1 MTETFLPE
9 GRRLDTAANRRASAT
24 AEGLVRAMAEGQI
37 LEGTALRCTPEHD
50 LIVSL
55 GPFTGVIP
63 RPEAVLED
71 ARGQVREI
79 AVLSRVGRTV
89 CCVVTGLEAWP
100 DGSLRPVLSRRLAQK
115 AARDH
120 FLSALRPGD
129 ILPATVTHL
138 KPFGAF
144 VDMGCGLVSLIG
156 IERISVSRISH
167 AAQRFSSGQEIFAAL
182 LDIDRPQRRFLL
194 THRELLGTWAEHA
207 ARFSPGDTVPGYV
220 RGVRDYGLFIELAP
234 NLSGL
239 AEYRP
244 GLKEGDRVSV
254 FLKSM
259 DPERRKIKL
268 VVIDLLPPLDRP
280 DPPVYFR
287 TAGRLERWQYGPE
300 GSEKPGPVTLFPP
313 EPLQS
318 SPEKELSPL

>member
-1 MTETFLPE
+1 M
-9 GRRLDTAANRRASAT
+9 
-24 AEGLVRAMAEGQI
+24 
-37 LEGTALRCTPEHD
+37 
-50 LIVSL
+50 
-55 GPFTGVIP
+55 
-63 RPEAVLED
+63 
-71 ARGQVREI
+71 
-79 AVLSRVGRTV
+79 
-89 CCVVTGLEAWP
+89 
-100 DGSLRPVLSRRLAQK
+100 
-115 AARDH
+115 
-120 FLSALRPGD
+120 
-129 ILPATVTHL
+129 
-138 KPFGAF
+138 
-144 VDMGCGLVSLIG
+144 
-156 IERISVSRISH
+156 
-167 AAQRFSSGQEIFAAL
+167 
-182 LDIDRPQRRFLL
+182 
-194 THRELLGTWAEHA
+194 
-207 ARFSPGDTVPGYV
+207 PGYV

-259 DPERRKIKL
+259 GPERRAIKL